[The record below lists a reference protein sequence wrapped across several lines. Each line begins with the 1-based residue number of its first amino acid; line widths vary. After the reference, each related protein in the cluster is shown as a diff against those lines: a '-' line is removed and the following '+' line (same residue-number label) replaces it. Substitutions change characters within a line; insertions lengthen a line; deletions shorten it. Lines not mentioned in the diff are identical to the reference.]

1 MLGFSPF
8 KKRANKFNYTPRY
21 YDPDVEAFR
30 ERRREKSGESDERN
44 TEHEEGYVAGE
55 YIRRQREARYERRAQ
70 ESSDRK
76 RRNMLGMVIVAVF
89 IAVVV
94 FLLLPR
100 VVRYME
106 LKQQVESV
114 EQAPAEDEF
123 DPYRPIRVVPN
134 DYQGE

>member
-30 ERRREKSGESDERN
+30 EHRREKSGESDERN
-44 TEHEEGYVAGE
+44 TEHKEGYVAGE

>member
-44 TEHEEGYVAGE
+44 TEHKDGYVAGE

>member
-30 ERRREKSGESDERN
+30 DRRREKSGESDEQN
-44 TEHEEGYVAGE
+44 TEHKEGYVAGE

>member
-30 ERRREKSGESDERN
+30 DRRREKSGESDERN
-44 TEHEEGYVAGE
+44 TEHKEGYVAGE
-55 YIRRQREARYERRAQ
+55 YIRRQREARYERRGQ

>member
-30 ERRREKSGESDERN
+30 DRRREKSGESDERN
-44 TEHEEGYVAGE
+44 TEHKEGYVAGE

-76 RRNMLGMVIVAVF
+76 RRNMLGMVIVAVL

>member
-44 TEHEEGYVAGE
+44 TEHKDGYVAGE

-114 EQAPAEDEF
+114 EKESQYEEF

>member
-1 MLGFSPF
+1 
-8 KKRANKFNYTPRY
+8 
-21 YDPDVEAFR
+21 
-30 ERRREKSGESDERN
+30 
-44 TEHEEGYVAGE
+44 
-55 YIRRQREARYERRAQ
+55 
-70 ESSDRK
+70 
-76 RRNMLGMVIVAVF
+76 MLGMVIVAVF

>member
-30 ERRREKSGESDERN
+30 DRRREKSGESDERN
-44 TEHEEGYVAGE
+44 TEHKDGYVAGE

>member
-30 ERRREKSGESDERN
+30 ERRREKSGETDERN
-44 TEHEEGYVAGE
+44 TEHKEGYVAGE
-55 YIRRQREARYERRAQ
+55 YIRRQCEARYERRAQ

>member
-30 ERRREKSGESDERN
+30 DRRREKSGESDERN
-44 TEHEEGYVAGE
+44 TEHKDGYVAGE
-55 YIRRQREARYERRAQ
+55 YIRRQREARYELRAQ

-94 FLLLPR
+94 FLLLR
-100 VVRYME
+100 
-106 LKQQVESV
+106 
-114 EQAPAEDEF
+114 A
-123 DPYRPIRVVPN
+123 
-134 DYQGE
+134 

>member
-44 TEHEEGYVAGE
+44 TEHKEGYVAGE

>member
-30 ERRREKSGESDERN
+30 DRWREKSGESDERN
-44 TEHEEGYVAGE
+44 TEHKEGYVAGE

>member
-30 ERRREKSGESDERN
+30 DRRREKSGESDERN
-44 TEHEEGYVAGE
+44 TEHKEGYVAGE